1 MLIAIVAPARQLAGP
16 IQEIHHMST
25 AFPGPDNQQPQ
36 NPHAAPQQPTQQPE
50 KKKGGCMKW
59 GAAALG
65 VLIVLG
71 IVGSCGGGDES
82 EESSAT
88 SAADTSAPSDSETAV
103 EETTTEQ
110 SGQEETTAEEET
122 TTEDAGQTVV
132 SAQGQDWECLPVP
145 EDVMG
150 RILEGESNADGEGV
164 EVQKS
169 AMVQGV
175 DNNFIAADL
184 MFPGE
189 SKPFSASFTYPKDG
203 AGPITS
209 ASTGTAALFNW
220 PETPGGKL
228 DGSYAAEKCLD
239 EV

>member
-1 MLIAIVAPARQLAGP
+1 
-16 IQEIHHMST
+16 MST
-25 AFPGPDNQQPQ
+25 AYPESDNQQPQ
-36 NPHAAPQQPTQQPE
+36 TPPQRE

-65 VLIVLG
+65 VLVVLG
-71 IVGSCGGGDES
+71 IAGSCVGGDES
-82 EESSAT
+82 EEPSST
-88 SAADTSAPSDSETAV
+88 STANTSAPSDQETAA
-103 EETTTEQ
+103 EEATTEQ
-110 SGQEETTAEEET
+110 NRQEETTMEEET
-122 TTEDAGQTVV
+122 TTEDAGQPVV

-150 RILEGESNADGEGV
+150 RILEGEITADGAGV
-164 EVQKS
+164 EVEK
-169 AMVQGV
+169 ATMVEGA
-175 DNNFIAADL
+175 DNNFVAADL

-189 SKPFSASFTYPKDG
+189 KKPFSASFTYPKDG

-209 ASTGTAALFNW
+209 ASKGTAALFNW